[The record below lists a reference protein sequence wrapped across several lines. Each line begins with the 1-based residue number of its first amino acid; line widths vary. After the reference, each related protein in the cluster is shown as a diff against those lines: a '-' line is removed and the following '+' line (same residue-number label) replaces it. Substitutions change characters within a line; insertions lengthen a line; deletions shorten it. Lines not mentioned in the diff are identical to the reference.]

1 MTDDRPRPQYGE
13 FATPEQQAAAMGRRY
28 VPPPA
33 AETRVEVP
41 EAPGPGLATSATSFR
56 LGGNLIDR
64 FITIFQLGI
73 GLVFLLSS
81 DYFHLAEISN
91 IGIQE
96 LGLSQR
102 VPLAI
107 DQYGWL
113 LLGANILVLGVSF
126 VWAYARLRRGRLAF
140 FVPLVGY
147 FAFIVILAFT
157 LSAVR

>member
-1 MTDDRPRPQYGE
+1 MTEDRPRPQYGE
-13 FATPEQQAAAMGRRY
+13 YATPEQQAEAMGRRY

-41 EAPGPGLATSATSFR
+41 EARGPGQATSATSFR

-91 IGIQE
+91 IGMQE

-107 DQYGWL
+107 DHYGWL
-113 LLGANILVLGVSF
+113 LLSANILVLGVSF

-147 FAFIVILAFT
+147 IAFVVILGFT
-157 LSAVR
+157 VAAVR

>member
-41 EAPGPGLATSATSFR
+41 AAPAPGQGTSATSFR

-91 IGIQE
+91 IGMQE

-107 DQYGWL
+107 DHYGWL
-113 LLGANILVLGVSF
+113 LLSANILVLGVSF

-147 FAFIVILAFT
+147 FAFVVILAVT
-157 LSAVR
+157 VSAVR